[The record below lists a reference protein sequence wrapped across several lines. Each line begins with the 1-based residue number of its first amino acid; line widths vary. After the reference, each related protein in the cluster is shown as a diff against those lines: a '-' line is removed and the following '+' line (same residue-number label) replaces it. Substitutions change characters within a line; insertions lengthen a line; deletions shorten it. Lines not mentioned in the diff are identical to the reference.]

1 MDLQKTNDESL
12 NPSETEIP
20 INTIDVIKRKDS
32 ENEANSKLEVKCP
45 ETDDNTLT
53 ETKTAQNGGANQKS
67 EEEEKKENVDN
78 IVNEK
83 LEDKKERRANNLLE
97 NPRLDIS
104 EDQNEKPVENGIFD
118 DDTASKN
125 LELLWAEA
133 IKAQNEGR
141 YKDAIRSF
149 TAIYD
154 VSWTYFLI
162 FFSVKITSNSIKTP
176 QIIANYGL
184 PMRFYIM

>member
-20 INTIDVIKRKDS
+20 TNTIDVISRKDS
-32 ENEANSKLEVKCP
+32 EKDVNSKLEVKCP

-53 ETKTAQNGGANQKS
+53 ETKTAQNGEANQKS
-67 EEEEKKENVDN
+67 EEEEKKENIDN

-162 FFSVKITSNSIKTP
+162 FFSVKITSN
-176 QIIANYGL
+176 IIMIISVVKYSY
-184 PMRFYIM
+184 PFSF